1 MDAILQRRM
10 ERAAGLALVVALHMA
25 GLWGLMSLRIVPIPE
40 EIVTLFVE
48 PLRTEPRPPEP
59 PKPSRNS
66 ATRPP
71 EKPVQRRLA
80 AEAPVRTP
88 AEPVAESLPPAAPT
102 AEPQPAEPPRPAG
115 PVALGMELSLT
126 CSERT
131 PPAYPATSRRLGEEG
146 QTVLRVELDEQGS
159 VSAARVVSG
168 SGHARLDEAALA
180 AVRTW
185 RCRPALRDGRPV
197 RAIAQQPFRFVLE

>member
-1 MDAILQRRM
+1 
-10 ERAAGLALVVALHMA
+10 
-25 GLWGLMSLRIVPIPE
+25 
-40 EIVTLFVE
+40 
-48 PLRTEPRPPEP
+48 
-59 PKPSRNS
+59 
-66 ATRPP
+66 
-71 EKPVQRRLA
+71 
-80 AEAPVRTP
+80 
-88 AEPVAESLPPAAPT
+88 
-102 AEPQPAEPPRPAG
+102 
-115 PVALGMELSLT
+115 MELSLT

-197 RAIAQQPFRFVLE
+197 RAIAQQPFKFVLE